1 MSEIIGYVVMKP
13 MENMVLTTIYEK
25 KEDAGKFKT
34 RKDAELPKHFESEH
48 KVCGLVEV

>member
-13 MENMVLTTIYEK
+13 MENMVLTTIYK
-25 KEDAGKFKT
+25 NKEDAEKFKV
-34 RKDAELPKHFESEH
+34 RKDAEQPANWPSEH

>member
-13 MENMVLTTIYEK
+13 MENMVLTTIYK
-25 KEDAGKFKT
+25 SKQDADKFKS
-34 RKDAELPKHFESEH
+34 RKDAELPRHFESEH